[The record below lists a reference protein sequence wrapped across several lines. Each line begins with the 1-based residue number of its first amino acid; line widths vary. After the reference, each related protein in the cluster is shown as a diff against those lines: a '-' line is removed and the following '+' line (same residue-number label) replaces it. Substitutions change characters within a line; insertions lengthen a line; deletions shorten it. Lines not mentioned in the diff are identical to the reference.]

1 MKPCLLGR
9 RLATPNLREGDPS
22 ARNGASCED
31 ESTLPCIVD
40 RQSATPVIQLE
51 HEPARTPASERAATF
66 HETQNR
72 KTQNPR
78 QPGEGPVSIILYEP
92 LTPGDQRARRAVH
105 NSPARWANHASRHA
119 RPGAPPWVTAG
130 GRGEGDR
137 QTTWPSGPASH
148 SHGALR
154 VVHLTRKEYGV
165 SYKDHSGSQ
174 RTPGGAGQAGGSRT
188 GGGLWWI
195 RPQTGPTCACSLRAL
210 PAFDGAQW
218 RPEGSRA
225 AQRPMRAL

>member
-1 MKPCLLGR
+1 MKPCAHQSPG
-9 RLATPNLREGDPS
+9 EGDPS